1 MLEHS
6 ATLSHALSPT
16 ARAAFR
22 FIEARKRLNGN
33 AGPRRP
39 DVAATDGLLKKRYLF
54 NSALR
59 TWDKG

>member
-6 ATLSHALSPT
+6 ATLSHASSPT

-22 FIEARKRLNGN
+22 FTEARKRLSGN
-33 AGPRRP
+33 AGLRRF
-39 DVAATDGLLKKRYLF
+39 DVVATDGLLKKRYLF